1 MKKILAAAL
10 LLACALSGA
19 ACSRSEKKPE
29 VTVAPT
35 ATPPPSLPSD
45 AQKLQQ
51 AQMKAAAAHAQEHA
65 ASPTPTP
72 ASP

>member
-35 ATPPPSLPSD
+35 APPSLPSD

-51 AQMKAAAAHAQEHA
+51 AQMNAAAAHAQEHA
-65 ASPTPTP
+65 EPPTPTP
-72 ASP
+72 

>member
-1 MKKILAAAL
+1 MKKILTAL

-51 AQMKAAAAHAQEHA
+51 AQMNAAAAHAQEHA
-65 ASPTPTP
+65 EPPTPTP
-72 ASP
+72 

>member
-1 MKKILAAAL
+1 MKSIALVL

-19 ACSRSEKKPE
+19 GCKRAEKKPE
-29 VTVAPT
+29 VTLAP
-35 ATPPPSLPSD
+35 TPPPTLAAD
-45 AQKLQQ
+45 AEKLQQ

-65 ASPTPTP
+65 ASPTSTP